1 MRKLVGLLMR
11 DEKDILLKKLDEFTR
26 KYYKN
31 QLLKGVLYSTGL
43 LVSAFLTVSLLEYF
57 GEFSTLVRGLLF
69 FSFLGASAGV
79 TGYYLVMPLLKL
91 YKIGSLI
98 SHDQAAAIIGRH
110 FSDVQDKLLNVLQL
124 QQRKA
129 ISGSEDLWLA
139 SIQQKVEEL
148 RPLPFAAAIDLAEN
162 KKYLRY
168 VLPVLSAAVLIA
180 IVWPHILTKSTE
192 RIVNYSTYYEKEMP
206 FQLVVANSDLKAAQ
220 AEDFKLEVVVE
231 GKEVPADLSLLIN
244 GLSYKM
250 EKEDLTH
257 FSHLFPNIQTTTVFQ
272 LVAGGFTT
280 KPYTIQVLPKASL
293 MRFGIKLHYP
303 KYLNR
308 TDEVIQNNGDME
320 IPQGTEVEWM
330 FSTRNTES
338 MTVTFSND
346 TVMLTHSENGG
357 FVLRKKFMQSD
368 SYGIRT
374 LNHFLP
380 GGGDSVNYK
389 VNVIADQYPAID
401 LQVKQDSVNPN
412 ELYFSG
418 QLRDDYGFSGL
429 AFHFKRYF
437 KDSTGKEQEQSITTP
452 LGVNKNA
459 VAQPFYHL
467 FNIAEFNPGPGEKY
481 EYYFEVTD
489 NDGVNGP
496 KSARTPVMVVKTPTK
511 DELQEATDKTN
522 SEIEKTIEE
531 SIKKSKQLQKDIND
545 LLKRI
550 TEKKQPGY
558 EEKKKLEELLKQ
570 QKELEQ
576 KISQAQQQNENNMKR
591 QQDFSE
597 PMSEQLLEKQQQLE
611 KLFESVLTPEMKRLF
626 QEMNKLLEQMDKNK
640 VQEKLEELKLT
651 NKDIEKELDRNLEAF
666 KQLEVQQKMENAL
679 EKLEELKQRQDELR
693 EQTTGKKEQK
703 DEKSDKKEQG
713 ANEKQDDKK
722 DNSSKEDKTNKD
734 GKNEDKPQEKLSKEE
749 LAREQEAIKKEFEK
763 FQEQLKELR
772 EKNAAL
778 EEPMKLPDT
787 KEKEQSISNN
797 LQKSAN
803 ELQKGH
809 NQKAEESQKDASNKM
824 SEMQQEMQEAME
836 EQEAEQEGE
845 NAETLRQ
852 VIENLLHL
860 SFEQE
865 KLMHTAEEIR
875 ADNPRYTEIPRQQMK
890 LRDDSKMIEDSL
902 LALAKRAPQISAT
915 VNRAISAIHSNMD
928 KTIKS
933 LADRN
938 VSDSRMRMQ
947 QTMTAVNELAVM
959 LDESLEQM
967 QQQMQQKKNSKGEK
981 GSKCKKPGKN
991 TGQNPNSQ
999 GNPVTNMRKM
1009 QEQLNKQLKEMKEAM
1024 EKGQKP
1030 GQKPGEKPGQQ
1041 PGQKPGMG
1049 TGMGQNG
1056 PTSEQFARMA
1066 AQQEALRRQMEEL
1079 MSKLKKEGKNPG
1091 GDIANMME
1099 ETEKDLVNKQ
1109 LTNETLRRQQQIL
1122 TRLLESEKAA
1132 QEREQD
1138 EQRKSNEA
1146 KSQNSGNPERF
1157 LEYKRMREK
1166 EMELLNTVP
1175 PGLTPYYRDKV
1186 TNYFNSLQN
1195 DTH

>member
-1 MRKLVGLLMR
+1 MRKLVELLMR
-11 DEKDILLKKLDEFTR
+11 AEKDILLEKLDEFTR

-31 QLLKGVLYSTGL
+31 QLLKGALYSTGL
-43 LVSAFLTVSLLEYF
+43 LLTAFLTVSLLEYF
-57 GEFSTLVRGLLF
+57 GEFSPLVRGILF
-69 FSFLGASAGV
+69 FSFISASLLI
-79 TGYYLVMPLLKL
+79 TGYYLIVPLLKL
-91 YKIGSLI
+91 YKIGVRLSN
-98 SHDQAAAIIGRH
+98 DQAAEIIGRH
-110 FSDVQDKLLNVLQL
+110 FTDVQDKLLNVLQL
-124 QQRKA
+124 QQRKG
-129 ISGSEDLWLA
+129 ISGSEELWLA
-139 SIQQKVEEL
+139 SIDQKVEEL
-148 RPLPFAAAIDLAEN
+148 RPLPFTAAIDLTEN

-168 VLPVLSAAVLIA
+168 VLPVLSFTAIIAVI
-180 IVWPHILTKSTE
+180 WPHILTKSTE

-206 FQLVVANSDLKAAQ
+206 FKLVVTNTDLNAAQ
-220 AEDFKLEVVVE
+220 AEDFLLEVTVE
-231 GKEVPADLSLLIN
+231 GKEVPSDLSLLVN
-244 GLSYKM
+244 GITYKM
-250 EKEDLTH
+250 DKDDITH
-257 FSHLFPNIQTTTVFQ
+257 FSHLFPNIQTTTEFQ
-272 LVAGGFTT
+272 LVAGGFTS
-280 KPYTIQVLPKASL
+280 KPYTIAVLPKASL
-293 MRFGIKLHYP
+293 MKFGIKLHYP

-308 TDEVIQNNGDME
+308 NDEVLSNNGDIE
-320 IPQGTEVEWM
+320 IPQGTEVEWQ
-330 FSTRNTES
+330 FTTRNTES

-346 TVMLTHSENGG
+346 TVLLTHAENNG
-357 FVLRKKFMQSD
+357 FLLKRKFMQSAI
-368 SYGIRT
+368 YGIRT
-374 LNHFLP
+374 LNHYLP
-380 GGGDSVNYK
+380 KGGDSVQYK
-389 VNVIADQYPAID
+389 VNVIADQYPVIE
-401 LQVKQDSVNPN
+401 LQTKQDSLTTGD
-412 ELYFSG
+412 LYFSG
-418 QLRDDYGFSGL
+418 QLRDDYGFSSL
-429 AFHFKRYF
+429 AFHFKRYY
-437 KDSTGKEQEQSITTP
+437 KDSTGKDQEQSGVTT

-459 VAQPFYHL
+459 VAQPFFHL
-467 FNIAEFNPGPGEKY
+467 LSISEFNPGPGEKY

-496 KSARTPVMVVKTPTK
+496 KSSRTPVAIYKTPTT
-511 DELQEATDKTN
+511 DELQEATDKSN

-550 TEKKQPGY
+550 ADKKQPGY

-570 QKELEQ
+570 QKQLEQ
-576 KISQAQQQNENNMKR
+576 KINQAQQQNEKNSKR
-591 QQDFSE
+591 QQEFSE
-597 PMSEQLLEKQQQLE
+597 PMSEQLMEKQQQLE

-626 QEMNKLLEQMDKNK
+626 EEMNKLLEQMDKNK

-679 EKLEELKQRQDELR
+679 EKLEELKNRQEELK

-703 DEKSDKKEQG
+703 NEKTDKKDEGKEDKKDGNKDSQNKEDKNAKDEKSPADK
-713 ANEKQDDKK
+713 
-722 DNSSKEDKTNKD
+722 
-734 GKNEDKPQEKLSKEE
+734 QEKLSKEE
-749 LAREQEAIKKEFEK
+749 LAKKQEELKKDFEK
-763 FQEQLKELR
+763 LQEELKELR

-778 EEPMKLPDT
+778 EEPMKMPDT
-787 KEKEQSISNN
+787 KQKEQEINN
-797 LQKSAN
+797 SLEKSSN

-809 NQKAEESQKDASNKM
+809 NQKAGESQKDAAEKM
-824 SEMQQEMQEAME
+824 NEMQQDMQESME

-865 KLMHTAEEIR
+865 KLLNAAAEIR
-875 ADNPRYTEIPRQQMK
+875 PDNPRYTDLPRQQMK

-915 VNRAISAIHSNMD
+915 VNRAISSIHSNMD

-938 VSDSRMRMQ
+938 VAEGRMRMQ
-947 QTMTAVNELAVM
+947 QTMTSVNELAVM

-967 QQQMQQKKNSKGEK
+967 QQQMQQKKKSKGEK

-991 TGQNPNSQ
+991 SGQNPSSQ

-1030 GQKPGEKPGQQ
+1030 GQKPGEKPGDK

-1049 TGMGQNG
+1049 QGQG
-1056 PTSEQFARMA
+1056 SPGSEQFARMA

-1079 MSKLKKEGKNPG
+1079 MSQLKKEGKNPG
-1091 GDIANMME
+1091 GDVANMME

-1175 PGLTPYYRDKV
+1175 PGLTPYYREKV

-1195 DTH
+1195 GTH